1 MQPAL
6 WIRGLRPEEIANEIG
21 MARALENNA
30 EEEVTDAIES
40 ILGRKATTFRDFI
53 SNHKQSWVFSEK

>member
-6 WIRGLRPEEIANEIG
+6 WIRGLRPEEIASEIG

-30 EEEVTDAIES
+30 EERVTDAIES
-40 ILGRKATTFRDFI
+40 VLSRKPTTFRDFI
-53 SNHKQSWVFSEK
+53 RDHKSSWVFSEK